1 MTDAQNTT
9 AQAHSDLY
17 RELSP
22 LDKIRHQGRRCA
34 PVKDWGIARDMNA
47 VFVSALEFGDVAREY
62 PIAFVPID
70 QDEQGR
76 PVVTPV
82 ALLGL
87 RDHDN
92 VYVTADGRWDASYL
106 PAFLRRYPFAYVR
119 TSHDPQV
126 SLALDDAWAG
136 WAANEGELLLDEA
149 GEPTPY
155 LRSMTQFLD
164 RFEEEVL
171 RTRMMCGRLVEL
183 ELLRSGEVKG
193 QLENGMDVNATG
205 FFMIDEAK
213 LAKLPDEVVLE
224 LHRNG
229 ILGLIH
235 THLVSMGQVHA
246 LARRMMARPG

>member
-1 MTDAQNTT
+1 MTQASTT
-9 AQAHSDLY
+9 AQAHSNLY
-17 RELSP
+17 QSLAV
-22 LDKIRHQGRRCA
+22 LDKDRHQGHRCA

-70 QDEQGR
+70 QDDQGR

-87 RDHDN
+87 RDRDN
-92 VYVTADGRWDASYL
+92 VYVSADGRWDASYL

-119 TSHDPQV
+119 TGDSPQV
-126 SLALDDAWAG
+126 SLALDEAWSG
-136 WAANEGELLLDEA
+136 WASPDGERLLEES

-155 LRSMTQFLD
+155 LKSMTQFLD

-171 RTRMMCGRLVEL
+171 RTRLMCARLVEL

-213 LAKLPDEVVLE
+213 LAQLPDEVVLE